1 MRQTSAVVVSASPWR
16 GPIQQSTA
24 SPIGWRCWRCCR
36 VQSGA
41 LRPSRVGRR
50 ISWPRSAFRNYET
63 RIRESLM
70 FYDEARN
77 LRCVASRVNRGLS

>member
-1 MRQTSAVVVSASPWR
+1 MRQTSAVVVSAKPWR

-24 SPIGWRCWRCCR
+24 SPIGWRCCR
-36 VQSGA
+36 VQSKA

-50 ISWPRSAFRNYET
+50 NCWPRAAFRSYET

-77 LRCVASRVNRGLS
+77 LRCIASRVNRGLS